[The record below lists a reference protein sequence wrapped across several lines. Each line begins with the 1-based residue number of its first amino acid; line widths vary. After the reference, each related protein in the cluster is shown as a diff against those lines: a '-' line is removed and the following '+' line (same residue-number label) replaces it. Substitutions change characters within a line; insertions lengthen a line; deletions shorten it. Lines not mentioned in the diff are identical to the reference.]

1 MNELTI
7 SYGASKTKK
16 IVNIIFG
23 VYFTVFSLYF
33 LINELMATPSR
44 YGVLFFCALIGTLI
58 GIAMVVGATLFVSK
72 PIIKIDNTV
81 IQPGAALDKNQ
92 TPIEWANVS
101 EMNIGVSYIIFIVN
115 GQKQQKIDLSQLL
128 YKDIVTVKSKA
139 IEICEFKNIP
149 YKND

>member
-7 SYGASKTKK
+7 NYGTSQTKR

-44 YGVLFFCALIGTLI
+44 YGLLFFCALAGALI
-58 GIAMVVGATLFVSK
+58 GIAMAVGATMFASK
-72 PIIKIDNTV
+72 PIIKIDNTA
-81 IQPGAALDKNQ
+81 IQAGVALDKNQ
-92 TPIEWANVS
+92 TLIEWANVS
-101 EMNIGVSYIIFIVN
+101 EMNIGISYLVFIVN
-115 GQKQQKIDLSQLL
+115 GQKQQKLDLSQLL